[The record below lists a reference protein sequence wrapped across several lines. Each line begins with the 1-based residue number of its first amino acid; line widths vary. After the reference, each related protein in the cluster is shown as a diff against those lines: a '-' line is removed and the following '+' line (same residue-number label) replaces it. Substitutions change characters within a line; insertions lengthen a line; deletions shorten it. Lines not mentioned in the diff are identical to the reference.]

1 MTTNKPT
8 IEEALEEFYKLKS
21 KYENDYKEKYLVPIV
36 KNIKKNARQKRV
48 DYSKLPLHPCINCG
62 RNVGSIFS
70 IKQHDAELKRT
81 YSIKCGDSK
90 EPCPLNILF
99 HYSNRSLYE
108 DTINELLTSME
119 ELKTDIIKE
128 KNNALFFSNGNPLD
142 RFEEITAE
150 LKRTAELVGSLI
162 EQNILQ
168 TDNPVR
174 AEETR
179 KLIYK
184 FNTNYVRPFK
194 TMIDRYSQYSSEVDI
209 TEATRFYTEEM
220 IKIIEEIQRLKF
232 HINNVEYDDV
242 KKTFTLIQ
250 KKNTLEDKE
259 YFYGGDDDVVHF
271 VKGNSLYGHALKQKK
286 RTKNAIEEQRQRE
299 QEQEEQE
306 KQEEQRLQEE
316 QEEIRKIPK
325 IKIKKA
331 RATATVKNKN
341 KQIITEEKPLSPIK
355 ADELNVQ
362 RHNKTAKV
370 RRIDRRLQL
379 VEDSQESPI

>member
-1 MTTNKPT
+1 
-8 IEEALEEFYKLKS
+8 
-21 KYENDYKEKYLVPIV
+21 
-36 KNIKKNARQKRV
+36 
-48 DYSKLPLHPCINCG
+48 
-62 RNVGSIFS
+62 
-70 IKQHDAELKRT
+70 
-81 YSIKCGDSK
+81 
-90 EPCPLNILF
+90 
-99 HYSNRSLYE
+99 
-108 DTINELLTSME
+108 ME

-250 KKNTLEDKE
+250 NKNTLEDKE

-286 RTKNAIEEQRQRE
+286 RTKNAIEEKRQRDRE
-299 QEQEEQE
+299 EEQGE
-306 KQEEQRLQEE
+306 QREEEQGEQREE
-316 QEEIRKIPK
+316 EQGKQREEEQGVQEEIRKTPK

-331 RATATVKNKN
+331 KTMATATVKNKN
-341 KQIITEEKPLSPIK
+341 KQIIADTEEKQLSPIK